1 MFCGW
6 TAVFDSWRCVLCCFA
21 AEDALREESGGR
33 LAAVGFSTSSLEI
46 FFASS
51 RLKTTRWSSHAFD
64 WWWRWRRNVS
74 FLSLSLSLSSCLSLF
89 SAFFLAL
96 TIGSINIFYFLL
108 RTTLKTKSFL
118 CPGLAL
124 KNTAWSV
131 GEFGA
136 SARVMLV
143 IGTLPCPCATACA
156 RSSKEEYTLN
166 VLVSSTCSPA
176 KQQKETGPP
185 DLCQYS
191 TRPTSCGQTVTTWL
205 YVMPAEKNMDMSR
218 HCGWYSDLWQWFFFR
233 HIFSY
238 TSFWHMQACTHVHL
252 MLLALFFS
260 SSVHSIAEP
269 LINGLFFKKKK
280 KKKFRGISRLLSAE
294 KPRTWALQLFKKR
307 KKNRKKSRCVCALSS
322 YYGP

>member
-1 MFCGW
+1 M
-6 TAVFDSWRCVLCCFA
+6 
-21 AEDALREESGGR
+21 
-33 LAAVGFSTSSLEI
+33 
-46 FFASS
+46 
-51 RLKTTRWSSHAFD
+51 
-64 WWWRWRRNVS
+64 
-74 FLSLSLSLSSCLSLF
+74 
-89 SAFFLAL
+89 
-96 TIGSINIFYFLL
+96 
-108 RTTLKTKSFL
+108 
-118 CPGLAL
+118 

-143 IGTLPCPCATACA
+143 IGTLPCPCATAGA

-191 TRPTSCGQTVTTWL
+191 TQPTSCGQTVPPGCTLCLQKKTWTCL
-205 YVMPAEKNMDMSR
+205 VTVADILT
-218 HCGWYSDLWQWFFFR
+218 CGNDFFFR

-238 TSFWHMQACTHVHL
+238 TSFWHMQARTHVHL

-280 KKKFRGISRLLSAE
+280 RKKFRGISRLLSAE
-294 KPRTWALQLFKKR
+294 KPRT
-307 KKNRKKSRCVCALSS
+307 
-322 YYGP
+322 